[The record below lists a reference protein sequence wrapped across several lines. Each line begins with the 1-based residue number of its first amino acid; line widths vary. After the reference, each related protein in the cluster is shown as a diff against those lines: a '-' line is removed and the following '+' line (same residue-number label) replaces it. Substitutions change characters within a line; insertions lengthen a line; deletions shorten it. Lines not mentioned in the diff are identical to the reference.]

1 MYGLQR
7 LYKMKLHALG
17 MPGSSIVY
25 VSSGLLP
32 RAQQPEPPPLRSLL
46 HAMMC
51 EEPCVF
57 EGLCMYRNFVEC
69 MTFTVGSA
77 AGGGLRLTDDENTL
91 RRFCRESVA
100 YYFAMRFVPF
110 RFVPT
115 TGDKRVLAPVCIP
128 MQQIDFYYDVQNL
141 HSVHHAPHVFYAQRE
156 LLALAAPEEQPQI
169 FVYKFPTAL
178 MDPFCLGPLALLC
191 NSYLEMLK
199 VREHNSLVVAENM
212 NTVQY
217 VEHTEAPNAQG
228 APEGGIIAQRTTLDF
243 VQMEREEQHARHK
256 KDTIRN
262 TRDLIH
268 EQMDEMETSNT
279 RYMQEKRER
288 YVILPPNTRVNSSA
302 THSRLTFM
310 SCVDT
315 GNVFQTHVARVF
327 ELQKSTGE
335 GARGYGV
342 DRDRYR
348 GRKNQDERMRDP
360 RVDARRLTNTMSKQ
374 NQTQIRDAEPG
385 GVRKFRN
392 ALQELLTTVASV
404 LADPKL
410 DDKLREMDES
420 NHAGK
425 RAKAVLYKKS
435 GYTGAA
441 SVPLQEVPTD
451 QRVECEI
458 EMDTEHMLHTCKS
471 HNIHPELVEPPA
483 PARRK
488 DESGSKHEDKS
499 GSKRKDASKS
509 KPSKSSKSASPTPH
523 GRSASKRV
531 KI

>member
-1 MYGLQR
+1 MIF
-7 LYKMKLHALG
+7 HAPG
-17 MPGSSIVY
+17 MPGSTIVY
-25 VSSGLLP
+25 VSSGVVP

-69 MTFTVGSA
+69 MQFTVGSSA
-77 AGGGLRLTDDENTL
+77 AGGLRLTDDENTL
-91 RRFCRESVA
+91 RSFCRESVA
-100 YYFAMRFVPF
+100 YYFALRFVAF

-115 TGDKRVLAPVCIP
+115 AGDKRVLAPVCIP

-156 LLALAAPEEQPQI
+156 LLALAAPEDQPQI

-178 MDPFCLGPLALLC
+178 MDPFSLGPLALLC

-199 VREHNSLVVAENM
+199 VREHNSLVVAENSS
-212 NTVQY
+212 TVQY
-217 VEHTEAPNAQG
+217 VEHTEAPNAHG

-243 VQMEREEQHARHK
+243 VQMEREEQHTRQK
-256 KDTIRN
+256 KETIRH

-279 RYMQEKRER
+279 QYMQEKRER

-302 THSRLTFM
+302 TQSRLTFM
-310 SCVDT
+310 SCIDT

-327 ELQKSTGE
+327 ELHKPAGD
-335 GARGYGV
+335 GARGQGS
-342 DRDRYR
+342 DKDRYR
-348 GRKNQDERMRDP
+348 GHKNEDERLRD
-360 RVDARRLTNTMSKQ
+360 RRREQRAGAGRPSNTQSTQ
-374 NQTQIRDAEPG
+374 NQAQIRDAEPG

-410 DDKLREMDES
+410 DEKLKEMDES

-425 RAKAVLYKKS
+425 RAKAALYKNN

-451 QRVECEI
+451 QRVKCEI
-458 EMDTEHMLHTCKS
+458 EMDPVSMLHTCKS
-471 HNIHPELVEPPA
+471 HDIHPQLVEPPA
-483 PARRK
+483 PAQK
-488 DESGSKHEDKS
+488 EDKS
-499 GSKRKDASKS
+499 KSKS
-509 KPSKSSKSASPTPH
+509 KDKKKSKSNDEHRSKRRKSSSSASPLAHEHRP
-523 GRSASKRV
+523 GKRV
-531 KI
+531 KN